1 MRAIKNLLVLAIIL
15 GAIGGG
21 AVVALRIARGKPSAA
36 ETVKTNVVAVSA
48 AGIYNYAVRV
58 GSKVML
64 FDTGA
69 DPGGHPVDAVLAAL
83 GAGRNDV
90 SDVFLTH
97 GHGDHAAG
105 AAGLGSAKIHIGQ
118 GDVALAEGKAAPDA
132 LVAKLMVKVLAAPPV
147 AVNAPIAGTGIQT
160 IDVGE
165 AKVGEA
171 KVGEAK
177 VGEAKVGEAKVGE
190 AKQVKAFPMPGHTP
204 GSYAFLYD
212 GVLFVG
218 DAIIFK
224 QGRLDRGPSFLD
236 SDKEGAKRAIASLKQ
251 QLADTEVETIC
262 TGHGGCTP
270 KGLGK
275 NLLDD
280 LINR

>member
-36 ETVKTNVVAVSA
+36 ETIKPNVVAVSA

-69 DPGGHPVDAVLAAL
+69 DPGGHPVDAALAAL

-97 GHGDHAAG
+97 GHGDHTAG
-105 AAGLGSAKIHIGQ
+105 AAGLGSAKIRIGQ
-118 GDVALAEGKAAPDA
+118 GDVALAEGKAVPDA
-132 LVAKLMVKVLAAPPV
+132 LAAKLMVKVLAAPPV
-147 AVNAPIAGTGIQT
+147 TVSDQIAGTGIQT
-160 IDVGE
+160 IDVGD
-165 AKVGEA
+165 G
-171 KVGEAK
+171 
-177 VGEAKVGEAKVGE
+177 
-190 AKQVKAFPMPGHTP
+190 KQVKAFPMPGHTP

-218 DAIIFK
+218 DAILLK

-236 SDKEGAKRAIASLKQ
+236 GDKEGAKRAIASLKQ
-251 QLADTEVETIC
+251 QLGDTEVETIC